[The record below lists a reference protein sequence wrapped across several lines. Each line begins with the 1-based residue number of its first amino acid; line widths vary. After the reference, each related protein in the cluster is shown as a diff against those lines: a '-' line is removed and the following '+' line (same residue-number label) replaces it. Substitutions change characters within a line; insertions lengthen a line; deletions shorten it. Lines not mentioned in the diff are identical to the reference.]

1 MRPIETA
8 PKDGQVIILEDGAM
22 GTYEV
27 AHWSPFGEWV
37 GENGEPSKITPTH
50 WYPMPPWYPMP
61 RDESVLQEHD
71 ESVLQE
77 HKESSNPSQVGRA
90 RRRLAAIAATLIAAA
105 FIGLNFR
112 SEVSAYVTRYAGQQ
126 DIVGII
132 KIGRQVVAQE
142 TRLPSKD
149 MGKTALPASRQTEAN
164 QAGAPEEAQ
173 QAQQVALAAVPE
185 AQQSL
190 TEEPAQA
197 LAQELTEARRAEF
210 EQLRAE
216 AAKSVQSLEQERD
229 KTAAVAQ
236 EAAAVRR
243 DLTGSIVHHRQA
255 LEEERARG
263 AALASELAQARR
275 EVETQIALLRKAGD
289 EAVDVKQKPAAVEE
303 RPGVSLPA
311 HSDAFVKPAQPAK
324 QLDVTPENSKPA
336 IKPVETVPLP
346 RQRAMSPDN
355 GYSCQ
360 RYRTYD
366 PASETYKGY
375 DGQRHSCRPPE
386 SGRKS
391 GNALQRQQASS
402 QQVNPD
408 ITGRTNVAPPEDPE
422 ASSTLRQVDE
432 QAEAVET
439 HEKPT
444 KLFGWFGR

>member
-1 MRPIETA
+1 MGSSRSAGRSSRKRPGCRV
-8 PKDGQVIILEDGAM
+8 KD
-22 GTYEV
+22 
-27 AHWSPFGEWV
+27 S
-37 GENGEPSKITPTH
+37 
-50 WYPMPPWYPMP
+50 
-61 RDESVLQEHD
+61 
-71 ESVLQE
+71 
-77 HKESSNPSQVGRA
+77 
-90 RRRLAAIAATLIAAA
+90 
-105 FIGLNFR
+105 
-112 SEVSAYVTRYAGQQ
+112 
-126 DIVGII
+126 
-132 KIGRQVVAQE
+132 
-142 TRLPSKD
+142 
-149 MGKTALPASRQTEAN
+149 GKTAVPASPQTEAN
-164 QAGAPEEAQ
+164 QAGAPEEAHK
-173 QAQQVALAAVPE
+173 AQQVAVAAVPE
-185 AQQSL
+185 AQQFL
-190 TEEPAQA
+190 TEERAQA
-197 LAQELTEARRAEF
+197 LAQELTEAGRAEL

-236 EAAAVRR
+236 EAAAARR
-243 DLTGSIVHHRQA
+243 DLTGSIVQHRQA
-255 LEEERARG
+255 LKEERARG

-275 EVETQIALLRKAGD
+275 DVETQIALLRKAGD

-311 HSDAFVKPAQPAK
+311 NSDAFVKSVQPAK

-346 RQRAMSPDN
+346 RKHAMSPDN

-366 PASETYKGY
+366 PASGTYKGY

-402 QQVNPD
+402 QQENPD
-408 ITGRTNVAPPEDPE
+408 INGRTNVAQPEDPE
-422 ASSTLRQVDE
+422 AFGTLRQADE

-439 HEKPT
+439 PEKPT